1 LALDVPEEYRQL
13 LANTDEISKSY
24 SLRKINLQYLKS
36 IIENIMRNVSKIRNI
51 SNLQMKIKDLDSIFD
66 DYKYERLVELFKE
79 LKNI

>member
-1 LALDVPEEYRQL
+1 MALDVPEEYRQL